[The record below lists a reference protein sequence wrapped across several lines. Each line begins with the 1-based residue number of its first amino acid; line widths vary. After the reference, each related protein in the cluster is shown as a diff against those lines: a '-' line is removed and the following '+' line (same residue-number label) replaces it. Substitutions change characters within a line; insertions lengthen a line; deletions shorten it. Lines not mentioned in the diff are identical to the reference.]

1 MLEIR
6 NKIGIKEDTT
16 LGMDCLELA
25 MDKEHFLNYPK
36 EITYRYNS
44 RGFRDN
50 EWPEDL
56 SDVIW
61 CIGDSFTT
69 GLGQPFEETWPQLL
83 QKHTGKRCLNL
94 GEDGC
99 SNDTMALRIQ
109 EIYKIHNPKFIIV
122 MWSYLSRRRK
132 QNKNIQY
139 DKDSFGLK
147 EDVTNFIKNY
157 KIVNQLSTNVVNL
170 IIPKAITYPDLFKKI
185 SEKELKQ
192 FPNLIQVEQIDWAR
206 DYHHFDVNTSKNVI
220 KLIDNT
226 SKYPI

>member
-69 GLGQPFEETWPQLL
+69 GLGQPFEETWQQLL

-139 DKDSFGLK
+139 DKDSFGFK

-157 KIVNQLSTNVVNL
+157 KIVNQLSTSVVNL

-192 FPNLIQVEQIDWAR
+192 FPNLIQFEQIDWAR

>member
-1 MLEIR
+1 ML
-6 NKIGIKEDTT
+6 KIPNRIGVPESKYS
-16 LGMDCLELA
+16 GMDCLEECA
-25 MDKEHFLNYPK
+25 DKEHFMSYPK
-36 EITYRYNS
+36 DITYRYNS
-44 RGFRDN
+44 RGFRDL

-69 GLGQPFEETWPQLL
+69 GIGQPFEETWPQLL

-99 SNDTMALRIQ
+99 SNDTMSLRTK
-109 EIYKIHNPKFIIV
+109 EIFQLHAPKTIVV

-139 DKDSFGLK
+139 DKDSFGAK

-157 KIVNQLSTNVVNL
+157 KIVNQLSTSVVNL
-170 IIPKAITYPDLFKKI
+170 IIPKAISYPALFKKI
-185 SEKELKQ
+185 LEKELKQ
-192 FPNLIQVEQIDWAR
+192 FPKLIQFEQIDWAR
-206 DYHHFDVNTSKNVI
+206 DYHHFDVNTSKNII
-220 KLIDNT
+220 KLIDST
-226 SKYPI
+226 SKYTI